1 MDSQE
6 AKQKMEM
13 VMQLNL
19 SNNMIAPLNLKKGGE
34 AWTKSFD
41 SQRKAGDG
49 LPHKLVKNERGTLP
63 GGLSP

>member
-19 SNNMIAPLNLKKGGE
+19 SNNMIAPLNLKKGTE
-34 AWTKSFD
+34 AWAKSFD
-41 SQRKAGDG
+41 SHRKGVDG
-49 LPHKLVKNERGTLP
+49 MV
-63 GGLSP
+63 